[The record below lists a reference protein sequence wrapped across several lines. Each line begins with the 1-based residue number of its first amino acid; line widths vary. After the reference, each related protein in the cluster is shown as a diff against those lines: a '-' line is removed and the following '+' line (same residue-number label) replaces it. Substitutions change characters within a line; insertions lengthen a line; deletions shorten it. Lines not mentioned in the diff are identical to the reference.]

1 MAFWQV
7 AAVQAQVAAQQAQ
20 QQQQQQQQQLV
31 TSPLL
36 KLTPTANLL
45 AKTPVDKEV
54 LNATP
59 PTGTPPVVDKSKQ
72 LVFKVIFMK
81 L

>member
-1 MAFWQV
+1 M
-7 AAVQAQVAAQQAQ
+7 AAVQAQVAAQQA
-20 QQQQQQQQQLV
+20 QQQQQQLV

-72 LVFKVIFMK
+72 LVFKVISK
-81 L
+81 SLYRINNK

>member
-1 MAFWQV
+1 M
-7 AAVQAQVAAQQAQ
+7 QAQVAAQQA
-20 QQQQQQQQQLV
+20 QQQQLV

-59 PTGTPPVVDKSKQ
+59 TVGTPPVVDKSKQ
-72 LVFKVIFMK
+72 LVFKVTLK
-81 L
+81 EAAYSAL

>member
-1 MAFWQV
+1 M
-7 AAVQAQVAAQQAQ
+7 AAVQAQVAAQQA
-20 QQQQQQQQQLV
+20 QQQQQLV

-54 LNATP
+54 LNATV
-59 PTGTPPVVDKSKQ
+59 TGTPPVVDKSKQ
-72 LVFKVIFMK
+72 LVFKVINMK
-81 L
+81 I